1 MSRAEDRS
9 ELPGDSFDGMT
20 LEQLEEAQ
28 AFLAQ
33 VGAALFPNASPTHDQ
48 LTWGDHAEPREA
60 PAEADADASSLERRL
75 LHAQKRFQTLIE
87 QIPAVTFMAVLGE
100 GLNEIYVSPHIETML
115 GYTQEQWLADPFLWY
130 NRLHPE
136 DRKLW
141 NDEFA
146 RGCRTGGPFRAECR
160 FLACNGNVVWVLG
173 EARLVKDELGRP
185 QFLQGVAF
193 DITESKRAQDLV
205 LTHAV
210 ERAQLQEH
218 VRIAHHLQTA
228 LLPADPALEGLE
240 IAVSMQPA
248 EQVGG
253 DYYDVRATA
262 DHGGWL
268 AIGDVSGH
276 GLNAGLVM
284 LMVQSA
290 TAALSLAHG
299 DAASPATLVSTLN
312 AVIYENVKLRM
323 RQSEYVTLCLMRY
336 FRDGRVVF
344 AGAHQHVLLCRKQS
358 GEVELVLTQGTWLG
372 LRSDVRATTHD
383 QELRLLDGD
392 VMVLYTDGLIEA
404 RNAQDEPYD
413 LPRLCAA
420 IKRLRDAPAQQIR
433 GEVLAEVQRWGA
445 RRDDDDITLM
455 VLRYS
460 AADPMLSPP
469 A

>member
-1 MSRAEDRS
+1 MSSGEDRPDLAVDPF
-9 ELPGDSFDGMT
+9 EGMT

-33 VGAALFPNASPTHDQ
+33 VGAALFPNANPGRDQ
-48 LTWGDHAEPREA
+48 LTWADQAQSNDA
-60 PAEADADASSLERRL
+60 PTETDADASSLERRL

-130 NRLHPE
+130 NRLHPD

-141 NDEFA
+141 NEEFA

-160 FLACNGNVVWVLG
+160 FLARSGDVVWVLG

-193 DITESKRAQDLV
+193 DITESKRAQELM

-210 ERAQLQEH
+210 ERAHLEEH

-228 LLPADPALEGLE
+228 LLPADPKLDGLE
-240 IAVSMQPA
+240 ISVSMQPA

-262 DHGGWL
+262 DGGGWL

-299 DAASPATLVSTLN
+299 DDASPARLVSTLN
-312 AVIYENVKLRM
+312 TVIYENVKQRM
-323 RQSEYVTLCLMRY
+323 QQSDYVTLCLLRY

-344 AGAHQHVLLCRKQS
+344 AGAHQHVLIFRKQA
-358 GEVELVLTQGTWLG
+358 GEVELVLTHGTWLG
-372 LRSDVRATTHD
+372 LRRDIRASTHD
-383 QELRLLDGD
+383 LELRLQDGD

-404 RNAQDEPYD
+404 RNDENEPYD
-413 LPRLCAA
+413 LERLCAA
-420 IKRLRDAPAQQIR
+420 IARLRDEPTQRIR
-433 GEVLAEVQRWGA
+433 AEVLAEVERWSA

-455 VLRYS
+455 VVRYS
-460 AADPMLSPP
+460 SGSEGEPSPG
-469 A
+469 